1 MIQVKQKEKQIA
13 IAKTGIV
20 EIIHKCLIAVFVFC
34 AVLFPQD
41 LANIKIL
48 SLGLLLIFAVW
59 YVFSEKK
66 SNLDL
71 VIVIFGLGVTSV
83 NIALSVIVTQ
93 DIYGS
98 ISIGY
103 PGYVLLVWF
112 IIKRYGTFFKRIFF
126 AALKLICLMIVL
138 FAALDLTNVLLL
150 TANPIAIWFHN
161 SGNAMIGYGT
171 SITGII
177 LFFKTTP
184 LLLLLQNDY
193 LKNGKYFRG
202 FVVCIAMI
210 LSGTRANMLVSVFL
224 IFAHF
229 IFAEKNKNAKR
240 IFCIIAVVV
249 VLLVARRVFALVKEL
264 FDAKSGGDDVRSGH
278 LRGILAFWKQNPIS
292 LFFGAGFSSEFFSY
306 GTNSYLSNVELSYWN
321 LCRQV
326 GFIMFII
333 LMAMYLY
340 PLARLLKYKKKYL
353 SEIFA
358 YAGFLIIAYTNPF
371 LYSTTGMIILL
382 YMYYLFGSELQERE
396 ETTKSI
402 NVDRDRE

>member
-1 MIQVKQKEKQIA
+1 
-13 IAKTGIV
+13 
-20 EIIHKCLIAVFVFC
+20 
-34 AVLFPQD
+34 
-41 LANIKIL
+41 
-48 SLGLLLIFAVW
+48 
-59 YVFSEKK
+59 
-66 SNLDL
+66 
-71 VIVIFGLGVTSV
+71 
-83 NIALSVIVTQ
+83 
-93 DIYGS
+93 
-98 ISIGY
+98 
-103 PGYVLLVWF
+103 
-112 IIKRYGTFFKRIFF
+112 
-126 AALKLICLMIVL
+126 MIVL
-138 FAALDLTNVLLL
+138 FAALDLTNFLQL

-278 LRGILAFWKQNPIS
+278 LRGILAFWKQNPTS
-292 LFFGAGFSSEFFSY
+292 LFFWGWIFVRILFVWHEFIFVKCRIVLLESMQTSRLDNVYYSYGDVFISFSS
-306 GTNSYLSNVELSYWN
+306 
-321 LCRQV
+321 
-326 GFIMFII
+326 II
-333 LMAMYLY
+333 
-340 PLARLLKYKKKYL
+340 
-353 SEIFA
+353 EI
-358 YAGFLIIAYTNPF
+358 
-371 LYSTTGMIILL
+371 
-382 YMYYLFGSELQERE
+382 
-396 ETTKSI
+396 
-402 NVDRDRE
+402 